1 MNKHIFNLIEKS
13 DCKIAKW
20 MCINIYIYIY
30 KHTFEMNYIQSE
42 LMSEN
47 VLVHFY
53 ETNLINTTE
62 TGSNKGSFNNDI
74 LNL

>member
-1 MNKHIFNLIEKS
+1 
-13 DCKIAKW
+13 
-20 MCINIYIYIY
+20 
-30 KHTFEMNYIQSE
+30 MNYIQSE